1 MKLNLSKMTKFVTL
15 NIPITEH
22 KYLENKIYD
31 KVRKKYVEL
40 TPEEWVRQNLID
52 FLVNNYGYHLSRMQV
67 EIGFK
72 INKKEY
78 RADVICYDKKGNPY
92 LIVECKSPDIKLNQ
106 ATLNQIGIY
115 NIAQK
120 TKFLLVTN
128 GLEFLVFQTDYDS
141 NKISQLN
148 YIPTAQRT

>member
-1 MKLNLSKMTKFVTL
+1 MRELPKI
-15 NIPITEH
+15 NIPISEH
-22 KYLENKIYD
+22 KFQDSRIYD
-31 KVRKKYVEL
+31 KVRRKYVEC

-52 FLVNNYGYHLSRMQV
+52 FLASDYGYLLSRMQV

-72 INKKEY
+72 INEKEY
-78 RADVICYDKKGNPY
+78 RLDIICHDEKGNPY

-120 TKFLLVTN
+120 TQFLLVTN
-128 GLEFLVFQTDYDS
+128 GLDFLVFQTDYIS
-141 NKISQLN
+141 NKITQID
-148 YIPTAQRT
+148 YIPTAQQI

>member
-1 MKLNLSKMTKFVTL
+1 MIKFTDL
-15 NIPITEH
+15 NIPISEH
-22 KYLENKIYD
+22 KFQDSKIYD
-31 KVRKKYVEL
+31 KVRKKYVECI
-40 TPEEWVRQNLID
+40 PEEWVRQNLID
-52 FLVNNYGYHLSRMQV
+52 FLVSDYGYMLSRMRV

-72 INKKEY
+72 ILGKDY
-78 RADVICYDKKGNPY
+78 RSDIICYDEKGNPY

>member
-1 MKLNLSKMTKFVTL
+1 MRQLPKI
-15 NIPITEH
+15 NIPISEH
-22 KYLENKIYD
+22 KFQDSKIFD
-31 KVRKKYVEL
+31 KVRKKYVEC

-52 FLVNNYGYHLSRMQV
+52 FLASDYGYLLSRMQV

-72 INKKEY
+72 INEKEF
-78 RADVICYDKKGNPY
+78 RLDIICHDKKGNPY

-120 TKFLLVTN
+120 TQFLLVTN
-128 GLEFLVFQTDYDS
+128 GLEFLVFQTDYTS
-141 NKISQLN
+141 NNITQID
-148 YIPTAQRT
+148 YIPTAQQI

>member
-1 MKLNLSKMTKFVTL
+1 MREFPKI
-15 NIPITEH
+15 NIPISEH
-22 KYLENKIYD
+22 KFQESKIFD
-31 KVRKKYVEL
+31 KVRKKYVEC

-52 FLVNNYGYHLSRMQV
+52 FLVSDYGYLISRMQV

-72 INKKEY
+72 VNEKDY
-78 RADVICYDKKGNPY
+78 RLDIICHDSKGNPY

-120 TKFLLVTN
+120 TQFLLVTN
-128 GLEFLVFQTDYDS
+128 GLEFLVFQTDYKI
-141 NKISQLN
+141 NKITQID
-148 YIPTAQRT
+148 YIPTAQQT

>member
-1 MKLNLSKMTKFVTL
+1 MIKFTDL
-15 NIPITEH
+15 NIPISEH
-22 KYLENKIYD
+22 KFQDSKIYD
-31 KVRKKYVEL
+31 KVRKKYVECI
-40 TPEEWVRQNLID
+40 PEEWVRQNLID
-52 FLVNNYGYHLSRMQV
+52 FLVSDYGYMLSRMRV

-72 INKKEY
+72 ILGKDY
-78 RADVICYDKKGNPY
+78 RSDIICYDEKGNPY

-128 GLEFLVFQTDYDS
+128 GLEFLVFQTDYEN
-141 NKISQLN
+141 NKIVPIQS
-148 YIPTAQRT
+148 IPTAQRT

>member
-1 MKLNLSKMTKFVTL
+1 MRELPKI
-15 NIPITEH
+15 NIPIYEH
-22 KYLENKIYD
+22 KFQDSKIYD
-31 KVRKKYVEL
+31 KVRKKYVEC

-52 FLVNNYGYHLSRMQV
+52 FLVSNYGYLLSRMQV

-72 INKKEY
+72 INSKEY
-78 RADVICYDKKGNPY
+78 RLDIICYDKKGNPY

-120 TKFLLVTN
+120 NQFLLVNN
-128 GLEFLVFQTDYDS
+128 GLEILIFQTDYTNS
-141 NKISQLN
+141 KITQID
-148 YIPTAQRT
+148 YIPNAQQI